1 VLLAAPGA
9 MTAAGAQAKGQVAAS
24 ETAKSDTAKSDTA
37 KSDTAKSDTAK
48 SDTAKSDTAKSD
60 TAKPDTAK
68 PDIAG
73 SGGAN
78 AEAAKSDVV
87 KSDVVKS
94 DVAKSDAAKSD
105 GVKPALPSS
114 EKTDQRS
121 TAAVNP
127 ADPPPP
133 RSLAETAID
142 KMKQVAKSAS
152 DIFNRVPCLPPKGA
166 PKSIGSLP
174 HVAGK
179 LAAGEPVLIIAFG
192 SSSTAGYGTSSPE
205 FNYPNRLAAQLHR
218 KFPGADITVINRGRG
233 GEDAP
238 EMMKR
243 LQVDVIDPR
252 PDLVI
257 WQVGT
262 NAVLRNL
269 DPGETVKQ
277 VEDGVAR
284 IQAASADL
292 VLVDPQYSPKVNE
305 HQESAGRMVKL
316 LGKVA
321 QLRHVGVFPRFE
333 VMRQWHE
340 NQALPIDNFVIADGL
355 HMNDWGYACFAQLLG
370 DDIIRSVGQIKL
382 GTNVQSNRPM

>member
-1 VLLAAPGA
+1 MSCHRPFYGTTWLVGPAVAALVLLTPAITPLH
-9 MTAAGAQAKGQVAAS
+9 AQAAQQAALG
-24 ETAKSDTAKSDTA
+24 E
-37 KSDTAKSDTAK
+37 
-48 SDTAKSDTAKSD
+48 
-60 TAKPDTAK
+60 
-68 PDIAG
+68 G
-73 SGGAN
+73 
-78 AEAAKSDVV
+78 
-87 KSDVVKS
+87 
-94 DVAKSDAAKSD
+94 AKSD
-105 GVKPALPSS
+105 GTKSDSVKSDSVKPAASTTD
-114 EKTDQRS
+114 KTETGNVASVDQ
-121 TAAVNP
+121 ANP
-127 ADPPPP
+127 AQQKTLTDK
-133 RSLAETAID
+133 AIE
-142 KMKQVAKSAS
+142 KVQQVAKSAS
-152 DIFNRVPCLPPKGA
+152 DIFNRVPCLAPKGA
-166 PKSIGSLP
+166 AKSMGSLP

-179 LAAGEPVLIIAFG
+179 LAAGEPIVIVAFG
-192 SSSTAGYGTSSPE
+192 SSSTAGYGTTSPE
-205 FNYPNRLAAQLHR
+205 FTYPNRLAAQLRR
-218 KFPGADITVINRGRG
+218 KYPSADITVINRGKG

-243 LQVDVIDPR
+243 LQLEVIDMK

-269 DPGETVKQ
+269 DPTETAKL

-284 IQAASADL
+284 IQAAGADL

-305 HQESAGRMVKL
+305 HPESANQMVKL

-340 NQALPIDNFVIADGL
+340 SQALPIDSFVIADGL

-382 GTNVQSNRPM
+382 GVNVPSNVQTYRPM